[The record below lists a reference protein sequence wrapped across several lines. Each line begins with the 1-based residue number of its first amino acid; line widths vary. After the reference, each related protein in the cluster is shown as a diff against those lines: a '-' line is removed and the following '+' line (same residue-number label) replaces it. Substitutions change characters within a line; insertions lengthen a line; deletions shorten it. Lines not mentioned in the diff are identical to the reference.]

1 MNRKIDLGD
10 YCSIKDFLYF
20 TLPTFTTEKNIITDV
35 QFERPDWFK
44 TELCDNLKSHDRF
57 RLLKEND
64 KKTVINF
71 FKEEIF
77 DQNILFDID
86 VNTEIVWNIEHKQ
99 TKIYQPEWNF
109 SMTYA
114 TKNKSKTQM
123 DIQIGNENHKITIYN
138 KYGHVLFSKE

>member
-20 TLPTFTTEKNIITDV
+20 TLPTFTTEKNIITDE

-44 TELCDNLKSHDRF
+44 TELSDNLKSHDRF

-64 KKTVINF
+64 KKTLINF

-77 DQNILFDID
+77 DQNTLFEID
-86 VNTEIVWNIEHKQ
+86 VKTEIVGNIEHKQ

-109 SMTYA
+109 SITYPIG
-114 TKNKSKTQM
+114 NKSKTQM
-123 DIQIGNENHKITIYN
+123 DIHVGNENHKITVYSQFKHIY
-138 KYGHVLFSKE
+138 FSQG